1 LKEVNMQAKPGDQ
14 LRVRGN
20 HVGAPDRCAEIIETR
35 GPEGRPPFLVRWE
48 DGEHV
53 TLFFPGSD
61 AVVEHRDGESAKAST

>member
-1 LKEVNMQAKPGDQ
+1 MHAKPGDQ

-20 HVGAPDRCAEIIETR
+20 HVGSPDRWAKIIETR
-35 GPEGRPPFLVRWE
+35 GPEGRPPYLVRWD

-61 AVVEHRDGESAKAST
+61 AVVEQREGESASAPT